1 MSTSQVKKR
10 IKKRILEVVWEAGKP
25 VKSQEVA
32 KQTGL
37 IVPSSTMHLLWLR
50 KAGYVST
57 PEKGYYAITNLGK
70 EMLGLPSVDKERAL
84 SILRSVPSEKA
95 FHFYTEIDRYTGVS
109 ASSLNDLCD
118 KIQTIDLRSMEFHV
132 PRGDFKFWFHDLG
145 DMELAKRMDLIR
157 EAGLSGEALRK
168 KVYET
173 VKSRCEE
180 LTSLTRGLG

>member
-10 IKKRILEVVWEAGKP
+10 ILEVVWEVGKP

-32 KQTGL
+32 KQMGL
-37 IVPSSTMHLLWLR
+37 SIPSATMHLLWLR

-57 PEKGYYAITNLGK
+57 PEKGCYAITNLGK
-70 EMLGLPSVDKERAL
+70 ETLGLPKLDKERAL

-95 FHFYTEIDRYTGVS
+95 FHFYTEVDRYTGVS
-109 ASSLNDLCD
+109 ASSLNDLCN
-118 KIQTIDLRSMEFHV
+118 KIQTIDLRSVEFHV

-145 DMELAKRMDLIR
+145 DLELAKRVDLIK
-157 EAGLSGEALRK
+157 EAGLLGEDLRK
-168 KVYET
+168 RVYET

-180 LTSLTRGLG
+180 LASLSHGSG